1 MNKLRT
7 IVIVSVLFLFLVLII
22 VLATVPRCAQ
32 NITESSAMVRCADHF
47 TNVYTNWSNQ
57 LKDMKKTH
65 QIGAPSGLLK
75 YRPQRLGE
83 PCSSADSGNL
93 LVQPDVAFKPH
104 RRNNGCTYIDLKY
117 PG

>member
-7 IVIVSVLFLFLVLII
+7 IVIVSVLFVFLVLII

-32 NITESSAMVRCADHF
+32 NITDHF

-75 YRPQRLGE
+75 YHSAPRSGGEE

-104 RRNNGCTYIDLKY
+104 KRRDGCTYIDLKY

>member
-1 MNKLRT
+1 MNKSST
-7 IVIVSVLFLFLVLII
+7 ILIILILIIFLVLII

-32 NITESSAMVRCADHF
+32 NIAESF

-75 YRPQRLGE
+75 YRPQRLPSGE

-104 RRNNGCTYIDLKY
+104 RRRDGCTYIDLKY